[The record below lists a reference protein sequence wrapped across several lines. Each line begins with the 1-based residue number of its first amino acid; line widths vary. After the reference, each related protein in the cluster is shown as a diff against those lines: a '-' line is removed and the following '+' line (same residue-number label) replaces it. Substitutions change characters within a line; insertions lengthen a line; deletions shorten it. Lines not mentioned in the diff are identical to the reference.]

1 MTIQAMGCMPR
12 AGRLARAGGA
22 AVLAVAV
29 CAAGLDAQAATVPRP
44 VALAGSAVP
53 FTSQTAVLG
62 TLSRARTLTI
72 QVWLRPATAA
82 AERYATAVSTPGNRL
97 FRHFLSPD
105 AYTARFGPGA
115 GEVSAARAWLLAQG
129 FTAVRA
135 GAQRDYV
142 RATATVGAI
151 DAAFHVTMQRYRAT
165 AQASGG
171 RGPLFANDR
180 PLTVPAS
187 LAGDV
192 LGVTGLDSAA
202 AAVPIRH
209 AGQPGVSPAAAGKAG
224 TCSRYWGQHQL
235 SGLPSRFG
243 TRTFSVVTC
252 GYTATQYRSAY
263 GVKSASTGKGQ
274 TIAFAEAGG
283 LVPHMFRTL
292 KDFAR
297 QFHLPAPAAA
307 RYRQINQQPGSC
319 STPLDTSGEEQM
331 DLESAYAM
339 APGARQLVVGANQCD
354 TGDSGFQGAFNA
366 DLAIINGTGRKP
378 LATVVSNSWE
388 TGFDDQAAD
397 ITRIETAFLVKAAA
411 VGVGMYYSA
420 GDAPCVHQP
429 ASNPYA
435 TAVGGT
441 MLGIGKK
448 GTRLF
453 ETGALFAEASI
464 KAGAWHVTGSFGLGG
479 GQSLVFT
486 EPGYQKAVVPASMS
500 RPPASGSPPG
510 QLGCRIFGGP
520 PSPPAGTA
528 KMRSAPDV
536 SADGIDGMIIGEI
549 NARGKYV
556 NAEDAGTSLSAPLV
570 AGMVV
575 AAQQG
580 QARPFGFLNPALY
593 RLAGTRAIYDT
604 LPITRSDPVR
614 WRAEV
619 CPKTVSFCPPGTE
632 LWITDDQSRSV
643 PGSTGRVTAKGYDNL
658 TGVGVPNG
666 QAFIRALRKL
676 G

>member
-1 MTIQAMGCMPR
+1 MSIDMPR
-12 AGRLARAGGA
+12 AGKLARAGGA
-22 AVLAVAV
+22 AALAVAV
-29 CAAGLDAQAATVPRP
+29 CAAGLDAQAAVVPRS

-53 FTSQTAVLG
+53 YTSQMAALG
-62 TLSRARTLTI
+62 DLSSARTLTI
-72 QVWLRPATAA
+72 QVWLRPDMVSAQS
-82 AERYATAVSTPGNRL
+82 YASAVSTPGNRL

-105 AYTARFGPGA
+105 SYTARFGPSA
-115 GEVSAARAWLLAQG
+115 REVSAAQAWLRAQG
-129 FTAVRA
+129 FTAVEA

-142 RATATVGAI
+142 RATARVGAI
-151 DAAFHVTMQRYRAT
+151 DAAFHVTMKRYRAT
-165 AQASGG
+165 AQASGSG
-171 RGPLFANDR
+171 APLFANDR

-202 AAVPIRH
+202 VTVPIRQ
-209 AGQPGVSPAAAGKAG
+209 AGSPGVSPAAAGKAAA
-224 TCSRYWGQHQL
+224 CSRYWGQHKL
-235 SGLPSRFG
+235 SGLPSRLG
-243 TRTFSVVTC
+243 TTTFPVVTC
-252 GYTATQYRSAY
+252 GYTATQYRSVY
-263 GVKSASTGKGQ
+263 GVNSANTGKGQ

-283 LVPHMFRTL
+283 LVPDMFKTL
-292 KDFAR
+292 KDFAK
-297 QFHLPAPAAA
+297 QFHLPVPAAA
-307 RYRQINQQPGSC
+307 RYKEINQQPKSC
-319 STPLDTSGEEQM
+319 TTPLDTSGEEQM

-339 APGARQLVVGANQCD
+339 APGARQLVVGANTCN
-354 TGDSGFQGAFNA
+354 TGDSGFQGAFNT
-366 DLAIINGTGRKP
+366 DLAIINGNGRKP

-388 TGFDDQAAD
+388 TGFDDQAAG
-397 ITRIETAFLVKAAA
+397 ITKIETAFLVKAAA
-411 VGVGMYYSA
+411 VGVGMYYSS

-429 ASNPYA
+429 ASNPFA
-435 TAVGGT
+435 TGVGGT
-441 MLGIGKK
+441 MLGIGKR
-448 GTRLF
+448 GNRLF

-464 KAGAWHVTGSFGLGG
+464 KASAWHVTGSFGLGG
-479 GQSLVFT
+479 GQSLVFK

-520 PSPPAGTA
+520 PSPPPGTS

-536 SADGIDGMIIGEI
+536 SADGIDGLIIGEI
-549 NARGKYV
+549 NAHGKYV

-580 QARPFGFLNPALY
+580 QAKPFGFLNPALY
-593 RLAGTRAIYDT
+593 KLAGTRAIHDT
-604 LPITRSDPVR
+604 LPITKSDPVL

-632 LWITDDQSRSV
+632 LWLTDDQSPSV